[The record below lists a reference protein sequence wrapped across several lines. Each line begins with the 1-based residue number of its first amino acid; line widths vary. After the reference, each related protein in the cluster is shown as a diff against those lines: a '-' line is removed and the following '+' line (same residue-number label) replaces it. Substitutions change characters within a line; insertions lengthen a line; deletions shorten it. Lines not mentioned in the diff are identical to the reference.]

1 MKKLKTNWS
10 IKKSDITRSLSRIKK
25 NPRPA
30 LDLGTAPDGKLRQI
44 GDIFISFEVFVC
56 GQTLDLIGNIISTIN
71 SGGVKRKLSRRLSQN
86 GVRPS
91 VIRREIEEREVEGDT
106 EADTMFYITLTI
118 EVMIP
123 YPRDNSISGVAQ
135 EDRPG
140 GVTLVPGSQ
149 DSDVDSNTYSHM
161 SSDSSGSRPVS
172 SRRRGHYAI
181 MRPGV
186 PPPAPP
192 TRHHPASTDS
202 ELTGSEESMTSDTS
216 NSGAGSN
223 NDSLLLCDSLKV
235 TMMMM
240 MIDDDNYDGDDAM

>member
-1 MKKLKTNWS
+1 M
-10 IKKSDITRSLSRIKK
+10 
-25 NPRPA
+25 
-30 LDLGTAPDGKLRQI
+30 
-44 GDIFISFEVFVC
+44 
-56 GQTLDLIGNIISTIN
+56 
-71 SGGVKRKLSRRLSQN
+71 
-86 GVRPS
+86 
-91 VIRREIEEREVEGDT
+91 REGEDREAEGDT
-106 EADTMFYITLTI
+106 DTMFYITLTI
-118 EVMIP
+118 EVIFP

-140 GVTLVPGSQ
+140 GVTLVPGSQDSDVDSNSCHTSYHTSCHKGSQ

-202 ELTGSEESMTSDTS
+202 EMTGSEESR
-216 NSGAGSN
+216 
-223 NDSLLLCDSLKV
+223 
-235 TMMMM
+235 
-240 MIDDDNYDGDDAM
+240 

>member
-86 GVRPS
+86 GLRPS

-118 EVMIP
+118 E
-123 YPRDNSISGVAQ
+123 

-140 GVTLVPGSQ
+140 GVTLVPGHGSQ

-161 SSDSSGSRPVS
+161 SSDSSGSRLVTRRTGRSVQASDWSIILIS
-172 SRRRGHYAI
+172 SSHWS
-181 MRPGV
+181 P
-186 PPPAPP
+186 
-192 TRHHPASTDS
+192 
-202 ELTGSEESMTSDTS
+202 
-216 NSGAGSN
+216 
-223 NDSLLLCDSLKV
+223 
-235 TMMMM
+235 
-240 MIDDDNYDGDDAM
+240 

>member
-30 LDLGTAPDGKLRQI
+30 LDLGSAPDGKLRQI

-86 GVRPS
+86 GLRPS

-118 EVMIP
+118 E
-123 YPRDNSISGVAQ
+123 

-140 GVTLVPGSQ
+140 GVTLVPGHGSQ

-161 SSDSSGSRPVS
+161 SSDSSGSRLVTRRTGRSVLASDWSIILIS
-172 SRRRGHYAI
+172 SSHWSPFRSRDQYVG
-181 MRPGV
+181 
-186 PPPAPP
+186 
-192 TRHHPASTDS
+192 
-202 ELTGSEESMTSDTS
+202 L
-216 NSGAGSN
+216 
-223 NDSLLLCDSLKV
+223 
-235 TMMMM
+235 
-240 MIDDDNYDGDDAM
+240 